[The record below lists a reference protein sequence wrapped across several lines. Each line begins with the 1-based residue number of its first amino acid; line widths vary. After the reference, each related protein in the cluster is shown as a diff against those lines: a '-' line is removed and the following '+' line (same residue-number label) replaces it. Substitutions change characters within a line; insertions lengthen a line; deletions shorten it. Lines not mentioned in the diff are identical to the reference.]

1 MGFPIF
7 VTFEKLKRKKKST
20 WNVHW
25 LNKAVRIIQNFS
37 FSFTFFSSPQLIA
50 WDFAAISSFLRKF
63 ISNRCLVLHFELYP

>member
-7 VTFEKLKRKKKST
+7 VAVWKREKKAT
-20 WNVHW
+20 WNVYW

-63 ISNRCLVLHFELYP
+63 ISSCCLVLHFKLYF